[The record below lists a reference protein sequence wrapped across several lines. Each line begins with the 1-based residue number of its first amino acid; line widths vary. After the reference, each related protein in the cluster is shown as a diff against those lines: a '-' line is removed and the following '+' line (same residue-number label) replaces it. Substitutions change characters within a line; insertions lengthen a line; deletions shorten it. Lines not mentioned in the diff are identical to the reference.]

1 MEEEKVE
8 ITFLKIEGDET
19 YMLIRN
25 EKINNDMV
33 KVFRL
38 PKGLKY
44 GTKYILT
51 EVSKNEQ
58 N

>member
-1 MEEEKVE
+1 
-8 ITFLKIEGDET
+8 
-19 YMLIRN
+19 MLIRN

-58 N
+58 NWRISL